1 MARLNNPLGTRSLG
15 MVLLGVWLI
24 LMGLLPLVGV
34 RESGSVSLLL
44 NGLAVAAGLLI
55 LIGR

>member
-1 MARLNNPLGTRSLG
+1 MI
-15 MVLLGVWLI
+15 LLGVWLI

-34 RESGSVSLLL
+34 RESGNLSLLL
-44 NGLAVAAGLLI
+44 NVLAVAAGLLI